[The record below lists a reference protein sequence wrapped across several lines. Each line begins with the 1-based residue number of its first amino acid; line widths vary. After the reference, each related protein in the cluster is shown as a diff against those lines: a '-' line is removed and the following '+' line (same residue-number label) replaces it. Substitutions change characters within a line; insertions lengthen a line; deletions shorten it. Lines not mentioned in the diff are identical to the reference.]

1 MIPLDKKLTDE
12 EMYDFFELEN
22 KERDYV
28 RTN

>member
-12 EMYDFFELEN
+12 EMYDFFGLKNE
-22 KERDYV
+22 ERDYV